1 MNTKRAIP
9 WVALTLTVLLA
20 GGTVAWGAP
29 RDQWDYRRANRAGLP
44 HGDVHR
50 GQDHPRHAQALHDA
64 VRATHASPATW
75 TDSRTCPGT
84 DNGSLAATRRP
95 AAHQA
100 IRTYGK
106 GAAGAVSIEFTAED
120 PHDVRGGYIHYRRT
134 EQTEPF
140 TVFKRN
146 GLWLFVIGSD

>member
-29 RDQWDYRRANRAGLP
+29 RDQWDYRRANRAGLRAVTYT
-44 HGDVHR
+44 GDKTTPDTLRLYMTLYVQRMRAGDADGLSDLSWHR
-50 GQDHPRHAQALHDA
+50 QWFARSDE
-64 VRATHASPATW
+64 
-75 TDSRTCPGT
+75 
-84 DNGSLAATRRP
+84 AAG
-95 AAHQA
+95 AHQA